1 MGKVWYGLGSAD
13 VQSVAEIVPE
23 RDTEFVACLDQRQEC
38 VAAIAADIAA
48 GATTDLAFGDLA
60 PNVVFG
66 TVGVERY
73 PRAVEHHQQFCLVG
87 MQSRQQPVESDKAGA
102 APEYPVEAGSQDNPA
117 FRVGIPAIRLEG
129 VVVAPDQ
136 LTLLLLGEAVLRGEG
151 VEFMDK
157 PFCVDPA

>member
-1 MGKVWYGLGSAD
+1 VTWHRMSFSEPLVWSGIRGRSSTISS
-13 VQSVAEIVPE
+13 SVLL
-23 RDTEFVACLDQRQEC
+23 AC
-38 VAAIAADIAA
+38 
-48 GATTDLAFGDLA
+48 
-60 PNVVFG
+60 N
-66 TVGVERY
+66 
-73 PRAVEHHQQFCLVG
+73 RASSL
-87 MQSRQQPVESDKAGA
+87 SRVTKPVRRRNIRSKRARRT
-102 APEYPVEAGSQDNPA
+102 NPA